1 MAIQSADGAN
11 TMVSTAENQKLSE
24 KANASAPTAPQPI
37 INTVFALATFSSLF
51 TVSFFAR
58 AVMVQNK
65 NITVALLARAQLR
78 LVNQATLSRAPKDN
92 NENTFPI
99 IANSG

>member
-1 MAIQSADGAN
+1 
-11 TMVSTAENQKLSE
+11 
-24 KANASAPTAPQPI
+24 
-37 INTVFALATFSSLF
+37 
-51 TVSFFAR
+51 
-58 AVMVQNK
+58 
-65 NITVALLARAQLR
+65 